1 MVQKIIGSLLLLVII
16 SCTEPKN
23 KQTKTKIT
31 IMTNKEKAGAINA
44 AVQTADTAAITELVR
59 EDYVQ
64 HTPLIPDGR
73 KGLLGLLS
81 KISGKEI
88 PAPRIKNARSFEDG
102 DFVVLHHDVNW
113 PNRKAMIEI
122 FRFKDGLAAEHW
134 SGIMDHPE
142 QTANGHSLVDG
153 VTEVTDKA
161 NTQKNKALV
170 RSFVETVLI
179 RGQFDKVLDFYHPD
193 IIQHNPYIPDTVD
206 GLIKG
211 IRDLQ
216 SKGITLRLE
225 KIHHVFGEGNFV
237 LTVSEG
243 KLAGKPTAFF
253 DLFRTENGKVAEHWD
268 VLQEIPEKQ
277 AHNNTM
283 F

>member
-1 MVQKIIGSLLLLVII
+1 MIGLLILLSAI
-16 SCTEPKN
+16 SCSETS
-23 KQTKTKIT
+23 KQTKSKIT
-31 IMTNKEKAGAINA
+31 VMTNKEKAHAINV
-44 AVQTADTAAITELVR
+44 AVQTTDTAAIHELVR
-59 EDYVQ
+59 EDYIQ
-64 HTPLIPDGR
+64 HTPIVPDGR

-81 KISGKEI
+81 KIANKEI
-88 PAPRIKNARSFEDG
+88 PAPQIKNVRTFEDG
-102 DFVVLHHDVNW
+102 DIVVLHHDVNW

-153 VTEVTDKA
+153 ATEVTDKPG
-161 NTQKNKALV
+161 TQKNKALV

-179 RGQFDKVLDFYHPD
+179 KGQFDKVLDFYHTD
-193 IIQHNPYIPDTVD
+193 IIQHNPFIPDSVE

-211 IRDLQ
+211 IQDLGN
-216 SKGITLRLE
+216 KGITLQLE

-253 DLFRTENGKVAEHWD
+253 DLFRTENGKVVEHWD
-268 VLQEIPEKQ
+268 VLQEIPDNQ
-277 AHNNTM
+277 AHANSM

>member
-1 MVQKIIGSLLLLVII
+1 MTQRITWSLLILVTI
-16 SCTEPKN
+16 SCTEIN
-23 KQTKTKIT
+23 KQEKSKIE
-31 IMTNKEKAGAINA
+31 IMTNKEKANAINA
-44 AVQTADTAAITELVR
+44 AVQTTDTAAIHQLVR
-59 EDYVQ
+59 EDYIQ

-81 KISGKEI
+81 KIANKEI
-88 PAPRIKNARSFEDG
+88 PAPQIKNVRSFEDG
-102 DFVVLHHDVNW
+102 DIVVLHHDVNW

-142 QTANGHSLVDG
+142 TTANGHSLVDG
-153 VTEVTDKA
+153 ATEITDIA

-179 RGQFDKVLDFYHPD
+179 KGQFDKLLDFYHPD
-193 IIQHNPYIPDTVD
+193 IIQHNPFIPDSVE

-211 IRDLQ
+211 IQDLQ
-216 SKGITLRLE
+216 SKGITLQLE
-225 KIHHVFGEGNFV
+225 KINHVFGEGNFV

-277 AHNNTM
+277 AHKNSM